1 MGRVEREEKK
11 KGVESGTTLSAK
23 GGKGKWREESRKL
36 EREEEDVSLDFFFPE
51 RGAPAS
57 LRGSSLREHCGDTKS
72 WSSGDAQCPRELS
85 SKVGTRKT

>member
-36 EREEEDVSLDFFFPE
+36 EREEEEVSLDFFFRNVGP
-51 RGAPAS
+51 
-57 LRGSSLREHCGDTKS
+57 LRRCAAVVCESTAGTQRVGVVEMRNAHGSCLAK
-72 WSSGDAQCPRELS
+72 
-85 SKVGTRKT
+85 